1 MKNNKNYVGSTSLLI
16 SIAGLIVVQIL
27 ISIGFLKYPYWHIL
41 LAGFEAATI
50 GGFAD
55 WFAVRA
61 LFYEIPIPIIRKHTN
76 IIVRNRQ
83 KLTEGVVDLV
93 TNKWLSPEIINEK
106 LSNVHII
113 ESVIKTLKTP
123 ENTKKVVGFLKEI
136 ISRLTAN
143 IDDPEVAKMLQ
154 SLLKE
159 QIKGVDLATPL
170 GEWLKKSVQKGDH
183 NKLWDIILDAAEK
196 SISDETTRKLLLTS
210 FEKQVQEYKQEGF
223 FKKIFIGIANGVG
236 AIDSPSILDKII
248 SAIDDFI
255 KEAKGNPNH
264 AIRVKF
270 DKSIL
275 DFADNL
281 IEGNEESTKIIKDL
295 QDKLIDNADANSMIQ
310 VILSNFKISIKAQ
323 LETDDTPFIN
333 FLSQNTDKLLN
344 ELEADKAS
352 QIKIDTWLKAT
363 IEELVTK
370 YHHEIGEMVRLS
382 LTKLND
388 FELVNQIEEKVGNDL
403 QYIRLNGA
411 IVGGFVGVV
420 ISLIRMIFL

>member
-1 MKNNKNYVGSTSLLI
+1 MKNNKNYIGSISLLI

-27 ISIGFLKYPYWHIL
+27 ISIGFLKYPFWHIL

-106 LSNVHII
+106 LHNVHIV
-113 ESVIKTLKTP
+113 EGVIKTLNTP
-123 ENTKKVVGFLKEI
+123 ENKKKVIGFLKEI

-143 IDDPEVAKMLQ
+143 IDDPEVAKMFEA
-154 SLLKE
+154 LLKE

-170 GEWLKKSVQKGDH
+170 GVWLKKSVQKGDH

-196 SISDETTRKLLLTS
+196 SISDETTRELLLTS
-210 FEKQVQEYKQEGF
+210 FKNQVQVYKQEGV
-223 FKKIFIGIANGVG
+223 FKKIFIGIANSVG

-248 SAIDDFI
+248 SSIDDFI

-264 AIRVKF
+264 AIRVRF

-281 IEGNEESTKIIKDL
+281 LEGHEDSTKIIKDL

-310 VILSNFKISIKAQ
+310 VILSNFKILIKAQ

-333 FLSQNTDKLLN
+333 FLSQNVDKLLN
-344 ELEADKAS
+344 ELETDKAA
-352 QIKIDTWLKAT
+352 QLKIDTWLKAT

-388 FELVNQIEEKVGNDL
+388 FELVTQIEEKVGNDL

-411 IVGGFVGVV
+411 VVGGFIGIV

>member
-1 MKNNKNYVGSTSLLI
+1 MKNNKNYIGSTSLLI

-106 LSNVHII
+106 LSNVQII

-143 IDDPEVAKMLQ
+143 IDDPEVAKILQ
-154 SLLKE
+154 TLLKE

-196 SISDETTRKLLLTS
+196 SISDDTTRKLLLTS

-248 SAIDDFI
+248 SSIDDFI

-310 VILSNFKISIKAQ
+310 VILNNFKISIKAQ

-411 IVGGFVGVV
+411 IVGGFVGIV

>member
-1 MKNNKNYVGSTSLLI
+1 MKNNKNYIGSISLLI

-27 ISIGFLKYPYWHIL
+27 ISIGFLKYPFWHIL

-83 KLTEGVVDLV
+83 KLTEGIVDLV

-106 LSNVHII
+106 LHNVHIV
-113 ESVIKTLKTP
+113 EGVIKTLKTP
-123 ENTKKVVGFLKEI
+123 ENKKKVIGFLKEI

-183 NKLWDIILDAAEK
+183 NKLWDMILDAAEK
-196 SISDETTRKLLLTS
+196 SISDETTRELLLTS
-210 FEKQVQEYKQEGF
+210 FENQVQVYKQEGF
-223 FKKIFIGIANGVG
+223 FKKIFIGIASGVG

-248 SAIDDFI
+248 SSIDDFI

-264 AIRVKF
+264 AIRVRF

-281 IEGNEESTKIIKDL
+281 IEGHEESTKIIKDL

-310 VILSNFKISIKAQ
+310 VILSNFKILIKAQ

-333 FLSQNTDKLLN
+333 FLSQNVDKLLN
-344 ELEADKAS
+344 ELETDKAS

-388 FELVNQIEEKVGNDL
+388 FELVTQIEEKVGNDL

-411 IVGGFVGVV
+411 VVGGFIGIV

>member
-1 MKNNKNYVGSTSLLI
+1 MKKNKNYIGSTSLLI

-27 ISIGFLKYPYWHIL
+27 ISIGFLKYPFWHIL

-106 LSNVHII
+106 LYNVHII

-154 SLLKE
+154 SILKE

-196 SISDETTRKLLLTS
+196 SISDETTRELLLTS
-210 FEKQVQEYKQEGF
+210 FENQVQVYKQEGF

-248 SAIDDFI
+248 SSIDEFI

-270 DKSIL
+270 DKNIL

-281 IEGNEESTKIIKDL
+281 IEGHEESTKLIKDL

-310 VILSNFKISIKAQ
+310 VILNNFKISIKAQ

-333 FLSQNTDKLLN
+333 FLSQNVDKLLN

-352 QIKIDTWLKAT
+352 QLKIDTWLKAT

-388 FELVNQIEEKVGNDL
+388 FELVNQIEEKVSNDL

-411 IVGGFVGVV
+411 VVGGFVGIV

>member
-1 MKNNKNYVGSTSLLI
+1 MKNNKNYIGSTSLLI

-143 IDDPEVAKMLQ
+143 IDDPEVAKILQ

-196 SISDETTRKLLLTS
+196 SISDETTRELLLTS

-248 SAIDDFI
+248 SSIDDFI

-310 VILSNFKISIKAQ
+310 VILNNFKISIKAQ

>member
-1 MKNNKNYVGSTSLLI
+1 M
-16 SIAGLIVVQIL
+16 
-27 ISIGFLKYPYWHIL
+27 
-41 LAGFEAATI
+41 AATI

-196 SISDETTRKLLLTS
+196 SISDETTRELLLTS

-223 FKKIFIGIANGVG
+223 LKKIFIGIANGVG

-248 SAIDDFI
+248 SSIDDFI

-310 VILSNFKISIKAQ
+310 VILNNFKISIKAQ

-352 QIKIDTWLKAT
+352 QIKID
-363 IEELVTK
+363 I
-370 YHHEIGEMVRLS
+370 
-382 LTKLND
+382 
-388 FELVNQIEEKVGNDL
+388 
-403 QYIRLNGA
+403 
-411 IVGGFVGVV
+411 
-420 ISLIRMIFL
+420 

>member
-1 MKNNKNYVGSTSLLI
+1 MKNNKNYIGSISLLI

-27 ISIGFLKYPYWHIL
+27 ISIGFLEYPYWHIL

-93 TNKWLSPEIINEK
+93 TNKWLSPEIIYEK

-196 SISDETTRKLLLTS
+196 SISDETTRELLLTS

-223 FKKIFIGIANGVG
+223 LKKIFIGIANGVG

-248 SAIDDFI
+248 SSIDDFI

-310 VILSNFKISIKAQ
+310 VILNNFKISIKAQ

-411 IVGGFVGVV
+411 VVGGFVGIV

>member
-1 MKNNKNYVGSTSLLI
+1 MKNNKNYIGSTSLLI

-27 ISIGFLKYPYWHIL
+27 ISIGFLKYPFWHIL

-106 LSNVHII
+106 LYNVHII

-154 SLLKE
+154 SILKE

-196 SISDETTRKLLLTS
+196 SISDETTRELLLTS
-210 FEKQVQEYKQEGF
+210 FENQVQVYKQEGF

-248 SAIDDFI
+248 SSIDEFI

-270 DKSIL
+270 DKNIL

-281 IEGNEESTKIIKDL
+281 IEGHEESTKLIKDL

-310 VILSNFKISIKAQ
+310 VILNNFKISIKAQ
-323 LETDDTPFIN
+323 LETDDTPLIN
-333 FLSQNTDKLLN
+333 FLSQNVDKLLN

-352 QIKIDTWLKAT
+352 QLKIDTWLKAT

-388 FELVNQIEEKVGNDL
+388 FELVNQIEEKVSNDL

-411 IVGGFVGVV
+411 VVGGFVGIV

>member
-1 MKNNKNYVGSTSLLI
+1 MKNNKNYIGTTSLLI
-16 SIAGLIVVQIL
+16 SIVGLIVVQIL
-27 ISIGFLKYPYWHIL
+27 ISIGFLVNSYWHIL

-55 WFAVRA
+55 WFAVSA
-61 LFYEIPIPIIRKHTN
+61 LFHEIPIPIIKKHTN

-106 LSNVHII
+106 LSNVPII
-113 ESVIKTLKTP
+113 EGVVKTLKTP
-123 ENTKKVVGFLKEI
+123 ENAKKLIGFLKEI
-136 ISRLTAN
+136 INRLTSN

-159 QIKGVDLATPL
+159 QVKGVDLATPL
-170 GEWLKKSVQKGDH
+170 GEWLKKSIEKGDH
-183 NKLWDIILDAAEK
+183 NKLWDIILDAVEK
-196 SISDETTRKLLLTS
+196 SINDDATRELLLAS
-210 FEKQVQEYKQEGF
+210 FENQVQEYKQEGF
-223 FKKIFIGIANGVG
+223 FKKIFVGIASGVG
-236 AIDSPSILDKII
+236 GIDSPSILNKII
-248 SAIDDFI
+248 SSIDDFI
-255 KEAKGNPNH
+255 KETKGNPNH

-270 DKSIL
+270 DKNIL
-275 DFADNL
+275 DFANNL

-295 QDKLIDNADANSMIQ
+295 QDKLIDNTDANGMIQ
-310 VILSNFKISIKAQ
+310 VILKNFKISIKAQ
-323 LETDDTPFIN
+323 LEKDDTPFIN
-333 FLSQNTDKLLN
+333 FLSENVNKLLN
-344 ELEADKAS
+344 ELETDKAS
-352 QIKIDTWLKAT
+352 QLKIDTWLKAT
-363 IEELVTK
+363 IEELVAR

-411 IVGGFVGVV
+411 VVGGFIGIV
-420 ISLIRMIFL
+420 ISVIRMIFL

>member
-1 MKNNKNYVGSTSLLI
+1 MKNNKNYIGSTSLLI

-27 ISIGFLKYPYWHIL
+27 ISIGFLKYPFWHIL

-106 LSNVHII
+106 LYNVHII

-154 SLLKE
+154 SILKE

-196 SISDETTRKLLLTS
+196 SISDETTRELLLTS
-210 FEKQVQEYKQEGF
+210 FENQVQVYKQEGF

-248 SAIDDFI
+248 SSIDEFI

-270 DKSIL
+270 DKNIL

-281 IEGNEESTKIIKDL
+281 IEGHEESTKLIKDL

-310 VILSNFKISIKAQ
+310 VILNNFKISIKAQ

-333 FLSQNTDKLLN
+333 FLSQNVDKLLN

-352 QIKIDTWLKAT
+352 QLKIDTWLKAT

-388 FELVNQIEEKVGNDL
+388 FELVNQIEEKVSNDL

-411 IVGGFVGVV
+411 VVGGFVGIV

>member
-1 MKNNKNYVGSTSLLI
+1 MKNNKNYIGSISLLI

-27 ISIGFLKYPYWHIL
+27 ISIGFLEYPYWHIL

-196 SISDETTRKLLLTS
+196 SISDETTRELLLTS

-248 SAIDDFI
+248 SSIDDFI

-310 VILSNFKISIKAQ
+310 VILNNFKISIKAQ

-411 IVGGFVGVV
+411 VVGGFVGIV

>member
-1 MKNNKNYVGSTSLLI
+1 MKNNKNYIGSTSLLI

-123 ENTKKVVGFLKEI
+123 EKTKKVVGFLKEI

-143 IDDPEVAKMLQ
+143 IDDPEVAKILQ
-154 SLLKE
+154 TLLKE

-196 SISDETTRKLLLTS
+196 SISDDTTRKLLLTS

-248 SAIDDFI
+248 SSIDDFI

-310 VILSNFKISIKAQ
+310 VILNNFKISIKAQ

-411 IVGGFVGVV
+411 IVGGFVGIV

>member
-1 MKNNKNYVGSTSLLI
+1 MKNNKNYIGSTSLLI

-27 ISIGFLKYPYWHIL
+27 ISIGFLKFPFWHIL

-106 LSNVHII
+106 LYNVHII

-154 SLLKE
+154 SILKE

-196 SISDETTRKLLLTS
+196 SISDETTRELLLTS
-210 FEKQVQEYKQEGF
+210 FENQVQVYKQEGF

-248 SAIDDFI
+248 SSIDEFI

-270 DKSIL
+270 DKNIL

-281 IEGNEESTKIIKDL
+281 IEGHEESTKLIKDL

-310 VILSNFKISIKAQ
+310 VILNNFKISIKAQ
-323 LETDDTPFIN
+323 LETDDTPLIN
-333 FLSQNTDKLLN
+333 FLSQNVDKLLN

-352 QIKIDTWLKAT
+352 QLKIDTWLKAT

-388 FELVNQIEEKVGNDL
+388 FELVNQIEEKVSNDL

-411 IVGGFVGVV
+411 VVGGFVGIV

>member
-1 MKNNKNYVGSTSLLI
+1 MQKNKNYIGSTSLLI

-143 IDDPEVAKMLQ
+143 IDDPEVAKMFQ

-210 FEKQVQEYKQEGF
+210 FENQVQEYKQEGF

-248 SAIDDFI
+248 SSIDDFI

-281 IEGNEESTKIIKDL
+281 IEGNEESTIIIKDL
-295 QDKLIDNADANSMIQ
+295 QDKLVDNADANSMIQ
-310 VILSNFKISIKAQ
+310 VILNNFKISIKAQ

-333 FLSQNTDKLLN
+333 FLSQNVDKLLN
-344 ELEADKAS
+344 ELETDKAS

-411 IVGGFVGVV
+411 IVGGFVGIV